1 MTNHT
6 LFEEQS
12 RPLAERMRPDTLD
25 GFVGQ
30 EHLLGEKSALRRLID
45 RDKIPSMILWGS
57 PGTGKTTLSRIIAN
71 ITESKLEEI
80 SAVTSGV
87 KDVRRIIDEAI
98 SRRGLGKRTILFID
112 EIHRFNKAQ
121 QDALLHAVENGT
133 LTLIGATT
141 ENPSFEVIGPLLSRC
156 RVFSFKLLTADNVGS
171 IIDRAVSKD
180 DDLSSMSLSL
190 LSASR
195 DALIDYCGGDARVAL
210 NCLEVAVELAI
221 ASGLESPIELT
232 TDLIEQALMVRTGR
246 YDKKGEYHY
255 DVISAFIKSMRGSDP
270 DGALYWLARMLD
282 GGEDPMFIAR
292 RIVVLASEDIGN
304 ANPTALV
311 LAQACADAVKFIG
324 MPEAR
329 ITLSQAVCYLAS
341 SPKSNASYTAISMA
355 MEDVKKDPDRPVPLH
370 LRNAVTGLMKAH
382 DYGKGYRYAHSYSEH
397 FAEQQHLPDGL
408 EGRVYYRPTN
418 QGSERKIAERLR
430 RWWSDRYEKS
440 GDEKKD
446 E

>member
-1 MTNHT
+1 MTNPT
-6 LFEEQS
+6 LFEEES
-12 RPLAERMRPDTLD
+12 RPLADRMRPERLD

-71 ITESKLEEI
+71 ITESTLEEI

-87 KDVRRIIDEAI
+87 KDVRRIIESAT

-156 RVFSFKLLTADNVGS
+156 RVFAFKPLTPDSIGI
-171 IIDRAVSKD
+171 IIDNALIQDSQ
-180 DDLSSMSLSL
+180 LSSLSVSLV
-190 LSASR
+190 AKSR
-195 DALIDYCGGDARVAL
+195 NALIEYSSGDARTAL
-210 NCLEVAVELAI
+210 NCLEIATELAM
-221 ASGLESPIELT
+221 ASELKPPIELT
-232 TDLIEQALMVRTGR
+232 TDLIEQALMVRAGR

-255 DVISAFIKSMRGSDP
+255 DIISAFIKSMRGSDP
-270 DGALYWLARMLD
+270 DGAVYWLARMLD
-282 GGEDPMFIAR
+282 SGEDPLFIAR
-292 RIVVLASEDIGN
+292 RMVILASEDIGN

-311 LAQACADAVKFIG
+311 LAQSCAEAVKFIG

-329 ITLSQAVCYLAS
+329 IILSQAVCYLAS
-341 SPKSNASYTAISMA
+341 SPKSNASYRAISLA
-355 MEDVKKDPDRPVPLH
+355 LDDVKKDPDRPVPLH

-382 DYGKGYRYAHSYSEH
+382 DYGKGYRYAHSYEGH
-397 FAEQQHLPDGL
+397 FSEQQHLPDGL
-408 EGRVYYRPTN
+408 EGKVYYRPTD
-418 QGSERKIAERLR
+418 QGNEGKIAERLKQ
-430 RWWSDRYEKS
+430 WWAGRYDMLDEEKS
-440 GDEKKD
+440 D
-446 E
+446 